1 LGVGAWIVLVVV
13 IAGMV
18 TLFVVIAIAVS
29 QTGGPSAIVGSH
41 QHTY

>member
-1 LGVGAWIVLVVV
+1 LGVGAWIVLVMV

-18 TLFVVIAIAVS
+18 ALFVIVIAVR
-29 QTGGPSAIVGSH
+29 QTGEPSAIVGSH